1 MFSISSTLNEIY
13 NNDNEIYNLK
23 YYEKNKSYINYNYY
37 KNKLNNLEYNPIYS
51 NLLQYNNSTS
61 IFNNNKLNNKFNDKF
76 NKKFNE
82 LSFKNIINPINSS
95 CCISLNKFNKNSEVV
110 QINECKHLFCKESN
124 IKYWINNNKNCPLCR
139 CKIN

>member
-23 YYEKNKSYINYNYY
+23 YYQKNKNYINYNYY

-51 NLLQYNNSTS
+51 NLLQYNNSSS
-61 IFNNNKLNNKFNDKF
+61 IFNKNNLNSKLNNIR
-76 NKKFNE
+76 FNE